1 MFKSYIKIAFRNLIR
16 QKGFSL
22 INIIG
27 LAIGI
32 TVFILIMLYV
42 AGELNADKFHENV
55 DRLYRVER
63 QEKFG
68 ITSIPLLGRITEAIP
83 EIELGSR
90 LMPYPGNLKHN
101 NEITSTRITFVDSTF
116 FGMFTFEST
125 IGDLKT
131 ALNDK
136 HSMIIKES
144 YAQQLYGDEN
154 PLGKTIIFDE
164 LEFTIT
170 AVMKDLDK
178 KTQIWT
184 TDLMGN
190 FLILEDYGEDFEN
203 DWWGNYVTYI
213 MLPEGMEPSYLNDK
227 LAEFNE
233 QMKGIVHES
242 YPAHWFNPVKKLY
255 FETGKYDLSLHGNL
269 MTVNMFMAAAILI
282 IVIACINFINL
293 STARAIVRAKEI
305 GIRKVIGAVKSNLVM
320 QFLGESVI
328 LCGIAGFIALV
339 VIELVYPH
347 FAGFFGMNAILNV
360 TENYLIFA
368 GGILLIGLISGLY
381 PALYLASSVPI
392 EILRGEQ
399 TKGSR
404 GATFRKV
411 LTIFQFAI
419 SIILI
424 AGTLI
429 VQKQLNYIQNRD
441 LGFDNNQ
448 IMTFRIPSECWNDKR
463 DVFKQELLSI
473 SGVKSASYLYTT
485 PGRVILQWGYTD
497 EEGNDFQFRTIPTDH
512 DFIDVFEIPM
522 ITGENWEQDRN
533 PDNRGVIVNEA
544 LVKMMNWEDPLEETL
559 WGEVPVIGVTE
570 NFIYRTLHFEIEPLL
585 LVYDLDQTYS
595 ISVKLAGSDIENT
608 IEQIEEKYYEFE
620 SESTFDYYFLDE
632 EFDRYYRAEIRFGKI
647 FSYFS
652 LLAIFV
658 ACLGLFGL
666 ASFMTSQRIKEI
678 GVRKVLGASVGQLVK
693 MLSYDSVK
701 WVVVANIIAWPICW
715 LIMNN
720 WLEKFVYH
728 TEIDILVLISAGLL
742 TLLIALITVIYH
754 TYKAASANPVE
765 ALKYE

>member
-242 YPAHWFNPVKKLY
+242 YPAHWFNPVKK
-255 FETGKYDLSLHGNL
+255 
-269 MTVNMFMAAAILI
+269 
-282 IVIACINFINL
+282 
-293 STARAIVRAKEI
+293 
-305 GIRKVIGAVKSNLVM
+305 
-320 QFLGESVI
+320 
-328 LCGIAGFIALV
+328 
-339 VIELVYPH
+339 
-347 FAGFFGMNAILNV
+347 
-360 TENYLIFA
+360 
-368 GGILLIGLISGLY
+368 
-381 PALYLASSVPI
+381 
-392 EILRGEQ
+392 
-399 TKGSR
+399 
-404 GATFRKV
+404 
-411 LTIFQFAI
+411 
-419 SIILI
+419 
-424 AGTLI
+424 
-429 VQKQLNYIQNRD
+429 
-441 LGFDNNQ
+441 
-448 IMTFRIPSECWNDKR
+448 
-463 DVFKQELLSI
+463 
-473 SGVKSASYLYTT
+473 
-485 PGRVILQWGYTD
+485 
-497 EEGNDFQFRTIPTDH
+497 
-512 DFIDVFEIPM
+512 
-522 ITGENWEQDRN
+522 
-533 PDNRGVIVNEA
+533 
-544 LVKMMNWEDPLEETL
+544 
-559 WGEVPVIGVTE
+559 
-570 NFIYRTLHFEIEPLL
+570 
-585 LVYDLDQTYS
+585 
-595 ISVKLAGSDIENT
+595 
-608 IEQIEEKYYEFE
+608 
-620 SESTFDYYFLDE
+620 
-632 EFDRYYRAEIRFGKI
+632 
-647 FSYFS
+647 
-652 LLAIFV
+652 
-658 ACLGLFGL
+658 
-666 ASFMTSQRIKEI
+666 
-678 GVRKVLGASVGQLVK
+678 
-693 MLSYDSVK
+693 
-701 WVVVANIIAWPICW
+701 
-715 LIMNN
+715 
-720 WLEKFVYH
+720 
-728 TEIDILVLISAGLL
+728 
-742 TLLIALITVIYH
+742 TLL
-754 TYKAASANPVE
+754 
-765 ALKYE
+765 